1 MNKTERKLDICDC
14 DVIHNDVVEEV
25 ETQMHDE
32 DLLMQ
37 VADLFK
43 LFSDSTRVRILS
55 ALRVKELCVCD
66 LACVLNMTKSAISH
80 QLRSLR
86 QSHLVQYRKVGKIV
100 YYRLADDHVSAIIDC
115 AIEHVME
122 E

>member
-1 MNKTERKLDICDC
+1 MERKSFDCDC
-14 DVIHNDVVEEV
+14 DVIHSDVVEEV
-25 ETQMHDE
+25 ETQMQDE
-32 DLLMQ
+32 DLLMR

-43 LFSDSTRVRILS
+43 LFSDSTRVRIMS
-55 ALRVKELCVCD
+55 ALRIREMCVCD

-86 QSHLVQYRKVGKIV
+86 QSHLVQYRKSGKIV